1 MSNIT
6 STQQLCGF
14 VGNSDT
20 YGLGVRLGA
29 YLQWITSLFASQ
41 LSASEADS
49 MRGVNTCF
57 NIAMLVALIWQTF
70 SRDPHL
76 YPSEAYIL
84 LLFCICGICSTFL
97 FSRNLELSTGK
108 TLAHDLSVM
117 SSFFSKFL
125 ATDAGG
131 LVTVAFTFATFTYM
145 AWFSFKGLD
154 DMDNPPCASRVF
166 FFAIVDLHGWLRKFL
181 QVLSISTVVGSGL
194 AFLVSLLQVGW
205 NSRMWLVHWM
215 EADPSDNQDRSHVTT
230 VTLSLKNIGI
240 ALAVF
245 FVFTLAIELTLIWS
259 HIRDVYSCS
268 STGQLF
274 PLVIGISGLLRLSF
288 VLGKNYVKGSL
299 RAIWAKISNI

>member
-14 VGNSDT
+14 VGNGDT

-41 LSASEADS
+41 LSVDEANS

-57 NIAMLVALIWQTF
+57 NFAMLVALIWQTF

-84 LLFCICGICSTFL
+84 LLFCISGICSTFL
-97 FSRNLELSTGK
+97 FSQNLQRNIEK
-108 TLAHDLSVM
+108 PLAPDLPAM
-117 SSFFSKFL
+117 SSCFSKCL

-131 LVTVAFTFATFTYM
+131 VVRVAFTFATFAYM

-166 FFAIVDLHGWLRKFL
+166 FFAIVDLHGWLRTFL
-181 QVLSISTVVGSGL
+181 QVLSISTVIGSGL
-194 AFLVSLLQVGW
+194 ALLASLLQVGW
-205 NSRMWLVHWM
+205 DSRMWLVHWM
-215 EADPSDNQDRSHVTT
+215 EADSSDNQDRSHVTT
-230 VTLSLKNIGI
+230 VSLSFKSIGI
-240 ALAVF
+240 ALVVF
-245 FVFTLAIELTLIWS
+245 LIFTLAIELTLIWS
-259 HIRDVYSCS
+259 HIRGVYSCS

-274 PLVIGISGLLRLSF
+274 PLVIGVSGLLRLIY
-288 VLGKNYVKGSL
+288 VLGTNYVKGSL
-299 RAIWAKISNI
+299 RVYRTSIV